1 MKDAISLHD
10 YLFDVADVGDWEGEE
25 ELVADKL
32 NAIFHAIWYE
42 LPEEISAAE
51 VDKLLPDV
59 WDQLRGGTV
68 LLEAD
73 EDELI
78 DWALAYVRQQLEEGI
93 AEADTIDEEE

>member
-1 MKDAISLHD
+1 MKDAISIHD
-10 YLFDVADVGDWEGEE
+10 YLFDVQDIGDWEGEE
-25 ELVADKL
+25 ELVADKM
-32 NAIFHAIWYE
+32 NAVYHAVWQAF
-42 LPEEISAAE
+42 PEDISAKQ
-51 VDKLLPDV
+51 VNKLLPAI

-93 AEADTIDEEE
+93 PETDTADEEE

>member
-1 MKDAISLHD
+1 MKDAMSIHD
-10 YLFDVADVGDWEGEE
+10 YLFDVADIGDWEGDE
-25 ELVADKL
+25 ELVADKV
-32 NAIFHAIWYE
+32 NAVYHAVWQQ
-42 LPEEISAAE
+42 LPEDIGTEQVE
-51 VDKLLPDV
+51 QLLPGI

-93 AEADTIDEEE
+93 PETDTADEEE

>member
-1 MKDAISLHD
+1 MKDAISIHD
-10 YLFDVADVGDWEGEE
+10 YLFDVTDIGDWEGDE
-25 ELVADKL
+25 ELVTDKVNAVYHSVWQALPDDITADQVE
-32 NAIFHAIWYE
+32 H
-42 LPEEISAAE
+42 
-51 VDKLLPDV
+51 LLPGI

-93 AEADTIDEEE
+93 PDADTVDEEE